1 MDFLVQKQWHVT
13 GIDLTLSST
22 MFEYF
27 LSAFLRG
34 YLYCLDKGS
43 SFEIMCMDWK
53 TSFHFKETLFISFKW
68 YIDKVLIDMDLN
80 QSSVK
85 HHIGPSVKSVT
96 EII

>member
-34 YLYCLDKGS
+34 LYIIWTRGQVLDYVQF
-43 SFEIMCMDWK
+43 SFQMK
-53 TSFHFKETLFISFKW
+53 LFLFS
-68 YIDKVLIDMDLN
+68 
-80 QSSVK
+80 
-85 HHIGPSVKSVT
+85 
-96 EII
+96 

>member
-34 YLYCLDKGS
+34 SLYHLDKGS
-43 SFEIMCMDWK
+43 SFEIMY
-53 TSFHFKETLFISFKW
+53 SFHFK
-68 YIDKVLIDMDLN
+68 
-80 QSSVK
+80 
-85 HHIGPSVKSVT
+85 
-96 EII
+96 